1 MDVNRMVLACGGG
14 ETRSSNEGHEE
25 LGGHYSNP
33 PETPDEQRRFRFR
46 PERQRVPPCSSPPKE
61 KSCDRRISVVASRSN
76 SLELESLLRRGRI
89 GPARVE
95 RTHKEGVAAG
105 GEARVGLGRAAAR
118 EMWVRLLVLLDERA
132 LKARGLAARVEL
144 ELSPV
149 IGLVD
154 LRLGDVRVRRQER
167 EAGRDRPICRQL
179 HPAAAA
185 ARAGTR

>member
-1 MDVNRMVLACGGG
+1 MDVNRTVLACDGG
-14 ETRSSNEGHEE
+14 ENRSSNQGHEE

-76 SLELESLLRRGRI
+76 SLELEALLRRGRI

-105 GEARVGLGRAAAR
+105 GEARVGRGRAAAR
-118 EMWVRLLVLLDERA
+118 EVRLCLLVLLPRLVLPDERA
-132 LKARGLAARVEL
+132 LKARGLAARLEL
-144 ELSPV
+144 ELRPA
-149 IGLVD
+149 I
-154 LRLGDVRVRRQER
+154 RL
-167 EAGRDRPICRQL
+167 
-179 HPAAAA
+179 
-185 ARAGTR
+185 

>member
-1 MDVNRMVLACGGG
+1 MDVNRTVLACGGG
-14 ETRSSNEGHEE
+14 ENRSSNQGHEE
-25 LGGHYSNP
+25 LGRHYSNL
-33 PETPDEQRRFRFR
+33 PERPDAQRRSRFR
-46 PERQRVPPCSSPPKE
+46 PERQRVPPCSSPQE

-76 SLELESLLRRGRI
+76 SLELEAPLRRGRI

-132 LKARGLAARVEL
+132 LKARGLAARLEL

-149 IGLVD
+149 MGLVD
-154 LRLGDVRVRRQER
+154 LRF
-167 EAGRDRPICRQL
+167 
-179 HPAAAA
+179 
-185 ARAGTR
+185 